1 MLEFER
7 QALSLHR
14 VKLIP
19 CPASASSASS
29 TFRAICDCK
38 MYWTCGFCKHER
50 IVLHLESQLDL
61 DKMNSELRV
70 MRKSG
75 PKRKAASALQRQ
87 PPSPAKKKKGA
98 AAAAESL
105 PKRRKK

>member
-1 MLEFER
+1 MEGGGWVFQWGEGGDL
-7 QALSLHR
+7 A
-14 VKLIP
+14 
-19 CPASASSASS
+19 A
-29 TFRAICDCK
+29 TFHGPGAISDCK

-61 DKMNSELRV
+61 DKMNSELRA